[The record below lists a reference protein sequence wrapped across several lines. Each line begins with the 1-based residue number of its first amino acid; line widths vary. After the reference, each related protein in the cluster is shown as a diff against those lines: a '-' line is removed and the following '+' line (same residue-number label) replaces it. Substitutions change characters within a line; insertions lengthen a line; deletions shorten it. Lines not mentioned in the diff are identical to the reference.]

1 MHRVRHKRAGFEINL
16 CNQEVDDK
24 THDSSNTRVKH
35 IFSALCVPEHPDH
48 QKDEGIGDNRIFRD
62 EDHNG
67 IENRIVMR

>member
-1 MHRVRHKRAGFEINL
+1 MHRVRNERARFEINVR
-16 CNQEVDDK
+16 NQIVDDK
-24 THDSSNTRVKH
+24 TRNSCKSRVKH